1 MCLPIGKTGRKSDV
15 MRYLVKKVG
24 IGKDAKNVIVSE
36 TDNKDVAIAE
46 AKKCYSEFNFTDK
59 LFYRVAIFENNKEI
73 ITIAYCNA
81 R

>member
-1 MCLPIGKTGRKSDV
+1 

-46 AKKCYSEFNFTDK
+46 AKKCYMSLILLISYFT
-59 LFYRVAIFENNKEI
+59 E
-73 ITIAYCNA
+73 
-81 R
+81 